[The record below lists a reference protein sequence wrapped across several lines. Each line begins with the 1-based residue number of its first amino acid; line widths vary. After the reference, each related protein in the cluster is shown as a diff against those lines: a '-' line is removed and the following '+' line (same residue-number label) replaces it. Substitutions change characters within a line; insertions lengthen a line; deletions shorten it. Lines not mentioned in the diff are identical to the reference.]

1 MDGVTGHLRALPVMA
16 RHARPWSLL
25 AVALLATPGCGAT
38 GILGA
43 SDDDLPAPVAA
54 CVEVTRIQQA
64 AGDPAGVTR
73 WEAGGGTEDG
83 LRATCESLTGA
94 DDAAADAFEAEWQ
107 RMQAF
112 FDTVDESAT
121 TTTVA
126 SAAPPADEPTPA
138 APTANAGCDPNYSGC
153 VPIAEDVDCIDAGDG
168 PAYIRMGAIVT
179 GQDIYDLDANGNGLA
194 CDPTERG

>member
-1 MDGVTGHLRALPVMA
+1 MLGVTGHLRALPFVT
-16 RHARPWSLL
+16 RHARSWSLL
-25 AVALLATPGCGAT
+25 AVALVATSGCGAT

-43 SDDDLPAPVAA
+43 SGDDLPAPVAA
-54 CVEVTRIQQA
+54 CVEVTKILRA

-73 WEAGGGTEDG
+73 WEAGGSTEDG
-83 LRATCESLTGA
+83 LRTACESLTGT
-94 DDAAADAFEAEWQ
+94 DTETADAFEAEWQ
-107 RMQAF
+107 RMREY
-112 FDTVDESAT
+112 FDSVDPAAAS

-126 SAAPPADEPTPA
+126 SAAPAGNPSPTDTTPDDA
-138 APTANAGCDPNYSGC
+138 CDPDYSGC

-179 GQDIYDLDANGNGLA
+179 GQDVYDLDADGNGLA